1 MFVLERRRYAMPC
14 YAMLCY
20 AMGAAN
26 AIIGSKVRSQ
36 EKRKARQRQML
47 QAAWMISVAPKN
59 SISGLARD

>member
-1 MFVLERRRYAMPC
+1 MFVLERRPYRLLC
-14 YAMLCY
+14 SAMLCH

-59 SISGLARD
+59 GISGLARD